1 MTPTGYSR
9 TQIALHWSVAILIV
23 AQFVLHDPIVAAWEA
38 IEKNEAPDISMLVM
52 LHVIGGSIILALA
65 VWRLVLRAKRGVPAL
80 PESEAPSLKFFA
92 HLTHWALYA
101 LMIVLPITGLA
112 AWFGGSTTADFIHV
126 NLKFALL
133 ALVAL
138 HVLGALFQQFVLKT
152 GLINRMMQSQD

>member
-1 MTPTGYSR
+1 MTPIGYSR

-38 IEKNEAPDISMLVM
+38 VGKSEVPDMSTLVWF
-52 LHVIGGSIILALA
+52 HIIGGSVILALA
-65 VWRLVLRAKRGVPAL
+65 AWRLVLRAKRGVPAL
-80 PESEAPSLKFFA
+80 PEKEAPVLKFFA
-92 HLTHWALYA
+92 HLTHWALYT

-112 AWFGGSTTADFIHV
+112 SWFGGIALADFIHV

-133 ALVAL
+133 AFVAL

-152 GLINRMMQSQD
+152 GLINGMLRAQD